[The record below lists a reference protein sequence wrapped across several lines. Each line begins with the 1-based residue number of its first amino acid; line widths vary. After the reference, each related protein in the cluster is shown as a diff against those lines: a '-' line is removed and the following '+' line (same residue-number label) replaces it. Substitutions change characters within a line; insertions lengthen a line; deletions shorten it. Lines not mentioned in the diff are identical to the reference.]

1 MAIMNLM
8 TLKHIPQQ
16 SGMCFRFLIC
26 GLLLWSAPALQMAA
40 EKTAEPPVEAIDSVI
55 GLLTDSLADG
65 MEAGMEPRFSSLTEE
80 DYRQVAEELGVE
92 VAAIKAVVDIEA
104 GPQHKGFWQPGKPLI
119 NFDLSMYRKF
129 APRRNVSL
137 SKARKRAPEIF
148 NRPNAKKYGSY
159 QAAQHARLDA
169 AAAIDSISAWES
181 TFWGM
186 FQIGGFNWKLAGA
199 PNREAFVE
207 KMSKSEYEQLRMFAD
222 FMNNTGLLKHL
233 RSKNWAAFARLYNGP
248 AYASRGYHTRMAT
261 AYKKYK
267 KQQTAQQQK

>member
-1 MAIMNLM
+1 VRRLPIYILAS
-8 TLKHIPQQ
+8 TVFFTAACAVHTSKKHKI
-16 SGMCFRFLIC
+16 S
-26 GLLLWSAPALQMAA
+26 
-40 EKTAEPPVEAIDSVI
+40 AIDGDTI
-55 GLLTDSLADG
+55 FIFERTPGGKDSLGRTFIIIENDTLHTSFIPDPFAHSG
-65 MEAGMEPRFSSLTEE
+65 PLREE
-80 DYRQVAEELGVE
+80 DFEEIAREIDVE
-92 VAAIKAVVDIEA
+92 TAAIKAIVEIET
-104 GPQHKGFWQPGKPLI
+104 GKTHRGFHTDGKHII
-119 NFDLSMYRKF
+119 NFDLTLF
-129 APRRNVSL
+129 RRAAARRGINL
-137 SKARKRAPEIF
+137 SKYKDSPALKPVDIR
-148 NRPNAKKYGSY
+148 KYGSQ

-169 AAAIDSISAWES
+169 AMAIDSIAAIES
-181 TFWGM
+181 TFWGL

>member
-1 MAIMNLM
+1 MRRLPIYILAS
-8 TLKHIPQQ
+8 TVFFTAACAVHTSKKHKI
-16 SGMCFRFLIC
+16 S
-26 GLLLWSAPALQMAA
+26 
-40 EKTAEPPVEAIDSVI
+40 AIDGDTI
-55 GLLTDSLADG
+55 FIFERTPGGTDSLGRTFIIIENDTLHTSFIPDPFAHSG
-65 MEAGMEPRFSSLTEE
+65 PLREE
-80 DYRQVAEELGVE
+80 DFEEIAREIDVE
-92 VAAIKAVVDIEA
+92 TAAIKAIVEIET
-104 GPQHKGFWQPGKPLI
+104 GKTHRGFHTDGKPII
-119 NFDLSMYRKF
+119 NFDLTLF
-129 APRRNVSL
+129 RRAAARRGINL
-137 SKARKRAPEIF
+137 SKYKDSPALKPVDIR
-148 NRPNAKKYGSY
+148 KYGSQ
-159 QAAQHARLDA
+159 QAAQQARLDA
-169 AAAIDSISAWES
+169 AMAIDSIAAIES
-181 TFWGM
+181 TFWGL

>member
-1 MAIMNLM
+1 MRRLPIYILAS
-8 TLKHIPQQ
+8 TVFFTAACAVHTSKKHKI
-16 SGMCFRFLIC
+16 S
-26 GLLLWSAPALQMAA
+26 
-40 EKTAEPPVEAIDSVI
+40 AIDGDTI
-55 GLLTDSLADG
+55 FIFERTPGGKDSLGRTFIIIENDTLHTSFIPDPFAHSG
-65 MEAGMEPRFSSLTEE
+65 PLREE
-80 DYRQVAEELGVE
+80 DFEEIAREIDVE
-92 VAAIKAVVDIEA
+92 TAAIKAIVEIET
-104 GPQHKGFWQPGKPLI
+104 GKTHRGFHTDGKPII
-119 NFDLSMYRKF
+119 NFDLTLF
-129 APRRNVSL
+129 RRAAARRGINL
-137 SKARKRAPEIF
+137 SKYKDSPALKPVDIR
-148 NRPNAKKYGSY
+148 KYGSQ

-169 AAAIDSISAWES
+169 AMAIDSIAAIES
-181 TFWGM
+181 TFWGL